1 MREVVILGETSRRFF
16 LRKSFLISGR
26 DVKSK
31 NLSCSVRDV
40 RKLKGCHHELAPAA
54 HGSFDPDVPAGRAR
68 DLLFAG
74 TSQTQ
79 RVAGFCHSEE
89 RSDEESL
96 FVENR

>member
-1 MREVVILGETSRRFF
+1 MREDVILSETSRRFF
-16 LRKSFLISGR
+16 HRESFLISGR

-40 RKLKGCHHELAPAA
+40 RKPKGCHHELAPAA

-74 TSQTQ
+74 TIADIANLQGFVTLRS
-79 RVAGFCHSEE
+79 VATKNLS
-89 RSDEESL
+89 S
-96 FVENR
+96 

>member
-1 MREVVILGETSRRFF
+1 MREVVILSETSRRFF

-40 RKLKGCHHELAPAA
+40 RKLKGCHHEPAPAA
-54 HGSFDPDVPAGRAR
+54 HASFYRDVPAGRAR

-79 RVAGFCHSEE
+79 RIAGLCH
-89 RSDEESL
+89 
-96 FVENR
+96 F